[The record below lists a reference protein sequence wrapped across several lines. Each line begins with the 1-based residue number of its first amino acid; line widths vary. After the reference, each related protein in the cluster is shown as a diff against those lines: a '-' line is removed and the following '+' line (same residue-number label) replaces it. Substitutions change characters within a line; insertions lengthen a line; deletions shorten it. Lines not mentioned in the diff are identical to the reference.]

1 MSPSM
6 NSRLNVLRAR
16 LFAKPR
22 TLVLTPEGV
31 SVAGRAM
38 SFADWCAQHGGEA
51 CRLVV
56 SSRLLH
62 DFVFEPGLPLPD
74 AAAREAYARQ
84 QFGHY
89 FGASSKAWALASWTG
104 GASALQGVDLAA
116 LRADAAQAGV
126 DLRAVEPAWAPLLR
140 RLAAEEI
147 EWAGAAKAALAW
159 VEGTHL
165 LWLELADGQLTA
177 MRGQRLEAPTL
188 VALQACLI
196 ERGLPRMLVAGC
208 GLDGATL
215 PTMMGVRQL
224 GRLDAAEPDAALFEA
239 PRENGTWPAPD
250 FLGAHAQRA
259 PLAWPL
265 AVTGALVL
273 ATAAHSAWVQHG
285 ERDAAREAL
294 AQLQTKARPRMVAM
308 PALISTPVTRD
319 ESLKHA
325 LEVQALLDE
334 PWGALLAEVERAGL
348 EGHERIDWLGLDYVA
363 SRGNLHLT
371 GLAPQQGPALQLV
384 DRLLTAPGWSQ
395 VVLGRFESG
404 TQGLVG
410 QRFELTAQ
418 IDGRQLRE
426 ANKP

>member
-6 NSRLNVLRAR
+6 NSRLNVFRAR
-16 LFAKPR
+16 FAKPR

-89 FGASSKAWALASWTG
+89 FGASSKAWALASWAG

-116 LRADAAQAGV
+116 LRASAAQAGV

-147 EWAGAAKAALAW
+147 EWAGAPTAALAW

-165 LWLELADGQLTA
+165 LWLELSDGQLTG

-188 VALQACLI
+188 TALQACLI
-196 ERGLPRMLVAGC
+196 ERALPRVLVAGC
-208 GLDGATL
+208 GLDGASL
-215 PTMMGVRQL
+215 PTTAGVRQL

-239 PRENGTWPAPD
+239 PRESSSTWPAPD
-250 FLGAHAQRA
+250 FLGARAQLSV
-259 PLAWPL
+259 LAWPL

-285 ERDAAREAL
+285 ERDAAREDVARLATSKPRTQAVAAL
-294 AQLQTKARPRMVAM
+294 AA
-308 PALISTPVTRD
+308 TPTRD
-319 ESLKHA
+319 DNLKRA

-334 PWGALLAEVERAGL
+334 PWSALLAEVERAGL
-348 EGHERIDWLGLDYVA
+348 EGHERIDWLGLDYAA

>member
-1 MSPSM
+1 M
-6 NSRLNVLRAR
+6 NSRIKAWRAR
-16 LFAKPR
+16 FAKPQ
-22 TLVLTPEGV
+22 TLVHTPEGV

-89 FGASSKAWALASWTG
+89 FGAASKAWGVASWAG

-116 LRADAAQAGV
+116 LRMDAAQAGV
-126 DLRAVEPAWAPLLR
+126 DLRGVEPCWAPLLR

-147 EWAGAAKAALAW
+147 EWASAPKAVLAW
-159 VEGTHL
+159 VEGAHL
-165 LWLELADGQLTA
+165 LWLELSDGQLTGL
-177 MRGQRLEAPTL
+177 RGLRLEAPTL
-188 VALQACLI
+188 AALQASLI
-196 ERGLPRMLVAGC
+196 ERASPRVLVAGC
-208 GLDGATL
+208 GLDGASL
-215 PTMMGVRQL
+215 PAMNGVRQL

-239 PRENGTWPAPD
+239 PRESVWPAPD
-250 FLGAHAQRA
+250 FLGTRVPRA
-259 PLAWPL
+259 ALAWPL
-265 AVTGALVL
+265 AMTGALVL
-273 ATAAHSAWVQHG
+273 ATAAQSAWVQHG
-285 ERDAAREAL
+285 ERAAAREEL
-294 AQLQTKARPRMVAM
+294 ARLDSKPRPQAAV
-308 PALISTPVTRD
+308 TPVAKATRD
-319 ESLKHA
+319 DSLTRA

-348 EGHERIDWLGLDYVA
+348 EGHERIDWLALDYAA
-363 SRGNLHLT
+363 SRGRLRLT
-371 GLAPQQGPALQLV
+371 GLAPEQGPALQLV

-395 VVLGRFESG
+395 VVLGRFEAGS
-404 TQGLVG
+404 QGLVG

-418 IDGRQLRE
+418 IDGRLLRE
-426 ANKP
+426 AQP